1 MQPLLLAIDAGTG
14 SGRAVIFDTE
24 GNQLGV
30 GQEEWHHISEPGV
43 ANSMQFDCANNWQLI
58 CRCIRQAM
66 QQAQAKPAQIKGISA
81 TSMREGIVLY
91 NADNQPIWAVAN
103 VDARAAEEVKWLHQT
118 YPNLEAQFYAASG
131 QTFAL
136 GALPRLLWLKK
147 HHPDLFVQTH
157 KMTMISD
164 WVLAELSG
172 ELASDPSNAGTS
184 GIFSLEQ
191 RQFLP
196 GLGNFSAILA
206 ELAIPESLFPPS
218 LETGIQ
224 LGVVT
229 ESAAKA
235 TGLKAG
241 TPVMMGGGDVQLGA
255 AGLGIVELGQS
266 AVLGGTFWQQ
276 VVNIPATTPPPTDSS
291 IRVNPHVVPGQSQA
305 EGISFFSGFVMRWFR
320 DAFCELEKQQ
330 AQQQGCDV
338 YQLLETQAKSI
349 PVGSHG
355 ILPIFSDTM
364 KYGHWMHASPSFI
377 NLNLDPSRCN
387 KAALFRALQENAC
400 IVSALNLKNIEAF
413 SGMQSDTLVFA
424 GGASKGTLW
433 PQILADVT
441 GKQIHIP
448 VVKEA
453 TALGAAM
460 AAGVG
465 VGFYSSLTEA
475 AQTIVQW
482 QTTYEPNSANTALYA
497 DIAQRWQAVYDAQ
510 LQLVTA
516 GLTESMW
523 KAPGL

>member
-14 SGRAVIFDTE
+14 SGRAVLFDTK

-43 ANSMQFDCANNWQLI
+43 DNSMQFDCTQNWQLI

-66 QQAQAKPAQIKGISA
+66 QQAQATADQIQGISA

-91 NADNQPIWAVAN
+91 NTDNQPIWAVAN
-103 VDARAAEEVKWLHQT
+103 VDARAAEEVKWLNQT
-118 YPNLEAQFYAASG
+118 YPDLEAQFYAASG

-147 HHPDLFVQTH
+147 HHPDIFSQAH

-184 GIFSLEQ
+184 GLYSLEQ

-196 GLGNFSAILA
+196 GLGDFSSVLSELGIA
-206 ELAIPESLFPPS
+206 ETLFPAS
-218 LETGIQ
+218 LETGSR
-224 LGVVT
+224 LGSVT
-229 ESAAKA
+229 EAAAKA

-276 VVNIPATTPPPTDSS
+276 VVNIPATMPPPADSS
-291 IRVNPHVVPGQSQA
+291 IRVNPHVIPGQSQA

-330 AQQQGCDV
+330 AQMQEIDV
-338 YQLLETQAKSI
+338 YTLLENQAKSV

-355 ILPIFSDTM
+355 VLPIFSDTM

-377 NLNLDPSRCN
+377 NLNLDPNRCN
-387 KAALFRALQENAC
+387 KATLFRALQENAC
-400 IVSALNLKNIEAF
+400 IVSALNLKNIETF
-413 SGMQSDTLVFA
+413 SAMQSDRLVFA

-441 GKQIHIP
+441 GKAVDIP

-460 AAGVG
+460 SAGVG
-465 VGFYSSLTEA
+465 VGIYSSLTEA
-475 AQTIVQW
+475 AQNVVQW
-482 QTTYEPNSANTALYA
+482 QTTYEPNTDNTELYA
-497 DIAQRWQAVYDAQ
+497 EIAQRWQAVYDAQ

-516 GLTESMW
+516 GLTETMW